1 MTDTKAQL
9 RVERARNAVAA
20 NPRDAAAHRA
30 LGKLLREAG
39 DDRGAN
45 EAEIAAIFASQHDP
59 QIQRAAAALMAND
72 MRSAEAVLRPLVD
85 HRPDDVAALR
95 MLADVSLRLGRPA
108 DAERLLHRALDL
120 APGFDFARFTLAG
133 ALHQLNRSGEA
144 LEQLDRIT
152 GEKNDDYISLR
163 AAICSR
169 TGRYDEAAA
178 LYRDLLSRHPSM
190 IELWIS
196 LAHVLKFA
204 GDNDGAIAAHR
215 HVLELRPE
223 HGEAWWSLADLKTFS
238 FSQADIAAMEA
249 VASRPDLADDD
260 RLRVHFAVGKA
271 YEDLGQDEL
280 SFDHY
285 AQGNAIRAGQL
296 RHDPAKVTDL
306 VSRIEQTVT
315 GKLIASRSDA
325 GCQAADPI
333 FILGMPR
340 SGSTLVEQILASHPQ
355 IEGTAELP
363 DIIVIARALEEA
375 EGKFTDEPWERYPEM
390 LADLS
395 ADELAE
401 LGELYL
407 ERTRVQRHTQ
417 RPFFTDKMPNNWLH
431 VGLIRLI
438 LPNARIVDVRRHPLA
453 CGFSNFKQHYAR
465 GQEFSYDLAHF
476 GSYYRDYVRLMRHF
490 DTASPGAVHRL
501 IYEDLVEDPRREVG
515 RLLDYAGVPFDEA
528 CMRFH
533 ETKRVVRTASAEQV
547 RRPINS
553 SGIDQWRR
561 FDKWLAPLKEALGPA
576 LDDWRD

>member
-1 MTDTKAQL
+1 MKHNNAQL
-9 RVERARNAVAA
+9 CLERARREVAA
-20 NPRDAAAHRA
+20 NPNDAAAQRA
-30 LGKLLREAG
+30 LGKALREAG
-39 DDRGAN
+39 DVQGATQ
-45 EAEIAAIFASQHDP
+45 AEMAAIFASQHDP
-59 QIQRAAAALMAND
+59 QIQRAATALMTND
-72 MRSAEAVLRPLVD
+72 VHSAEAVLRPLVEQ
-85 HRPDDVAALR
+85 RPDDVAALR

-108 DAERLLHRALDL
+108 EAERLLRRAIQL
-120 APGFDFARFTLAG
+120 APSFDFARFTLAA
-133 ALHQLNRSGEA
+133 ALHQLNRSAEA
-144 LEQLDRIT
+144 LEQLDSIT
-152 GEKNDDYISLR
+152 GEKNDDFISLR

-178 LYRDLLSRHPSM
+178 LYRDLLSRHPRM

-223 HGEAWWSLADLKTFS
+223 HGEAWWSLADLKTFG
-238 FSQADIAAMEA
+238 FSQADIEAMEA
-249 VASRPDLADDD
+249 VATKPGLPDDD
-260 RLRVHFAVGKA
+260 RLRVQFALGKA
-271 YEDLGQDEL
+271 YEDLGQDER
-280 SFDHY
+280 SFGHY
-285 AQGNAIRAGQL
+285 AHGNAIRAGQL

-306 VSRIEQTVT
+306 VTRIEQTVT
-315 GKLIASRSDA
+315 GRLIASRSGA

-340 SGSTLVEQILASHPQ
+340 SGSTLVEQILASHPE

-375 EGKFTDEPWERYPEM
+375 EGKFTDEPWERYPEV
-390 LADLS
+390 LADLP
-395 ADELAE
+395 ADRLTE

-407 ERTRVQRHTQ
+407 ERTRVQRHTD
-417 RPFFTDKMPNNWLH
+417 RPLFTDKMPNNWLH

-438 LPNARIVDVRRHPLA
+438 LPNAKIVDVRRHPLA

-476 GSYYRDYVRLMRHF
+476 GNYYRDYVRLMRHF
-490 DTASPGAVHRL
+490 DSASPGAVHRL
-501 IYEDLVEDPRREVG
+501 IYEDLVEDPRQQVG

-528 CMRFH
+528 CLRFH
-533 ETKRVVRTASAEQV
+533 ETKRGVRTASAEQV

-553 SGIDQWRR
+553 SGVDQWRR
-561 FDKWLAPLKEALGPA
+561 FDKWLGPLKEALGPA